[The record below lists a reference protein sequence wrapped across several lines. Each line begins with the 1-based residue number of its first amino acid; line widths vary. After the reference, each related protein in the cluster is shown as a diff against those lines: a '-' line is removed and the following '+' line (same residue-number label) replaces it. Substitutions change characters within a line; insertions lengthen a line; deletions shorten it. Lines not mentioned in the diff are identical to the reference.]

1 MRGSPRDLRP
11 GNAGIQLAG
20 RPGVTNRVQRSKT
33 TLAMVH
39 CAPGPK
45 PTQSVM
51 IMAKKKAAEPSGFIM
66 FDVIY
71 EDGARS
77 SNRKIAVA
85 ELDQFEGDASARAI
99 IEAQDRKIAEMSG
112 QPRGPVK
119 SIKRSAVR

>member
-1 MRGSPRDLRP
+1 MGRRP
-11 GNAGIQLAG
+11 KLQN
-20 RPGVTNRVQRSKT
+20 
-33 TLAMVH
+33 
-39 CAPGPK
+39 
-45 PTQSVM
+45 SVM
-51 IMAKKKAAEPSGFIM
+51 IVAKKKPVDNGFIM

-85 ELDQFEGDASARAI
+85 ELDPYEGEASARAI

-119 SIKRSAVR
+119 SIKKSAAR